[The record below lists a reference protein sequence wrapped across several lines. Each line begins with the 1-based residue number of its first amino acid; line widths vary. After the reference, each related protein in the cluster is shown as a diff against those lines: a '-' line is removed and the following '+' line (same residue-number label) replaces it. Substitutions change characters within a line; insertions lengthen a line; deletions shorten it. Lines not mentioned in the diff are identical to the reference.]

1 MKGTLIVITFDQ
13 PSRAETV
20 FEALQLVRR
29 HALYSLDEALV
40 VTRNRPGQVRL
51 HHTHSLSNTQK
62 PDTLDVLVSLILYH
76 EVEQEDSR
84 LAQTEI
90 MTDLANIGFDTKF
103 LEIVG
108 RSLQKESSAIFF
120 LVKRTSLGD
129 ADEIVKVLSQFQG
142 DIAHTTITAKSEAY
156 LNQLTS

>member
-20 FEALQLVRR
+20 FEALQLMRR

-40 VTRNRPGQVRL
+40 VTINQPGQVRL
-51 HHTHSLSNTQK
+51 HHAHSLANTQT
-62 PDTLDVLVSLILYH
+62 PDTLDVLVRLILNH
-76 EVEQEDSR
+76 EEEQVDGR
-84 LAQTEI
+84 LTQTEI
-90 MTDLANIGFDTKF
+90 MADLANSGFDIKF

-129 ADEIVKVLSQFQG
+129 ADEIV
-142 DIAHTTITAKSEAY
+142 
-156 LNQLTS
+156 

>member
-13 PSRAETV
+13 SSRAETV
-20 FEALQLVRR
+20 FEALQLMRR
-29 HALYSLDEALV
+29 RALYSLDEALV
-40 VTRNRPGQVRL
+40 VTRNRQGQVRL
-51 HHTHSLSNTQK
+51 HHTHSLANTKK
-62 PDTLDVLVSLILYH
+62 PDTLDVLVRLILDH
-76 EVEQEDSR
+76 EGDQEDGR

-90 MTDLANIGFDTKF
+90 MTDLANTGFDAKF

-129 ADEIVKVLSQFQG
+129 AEEIVKVLSQFQG
-142 DIAHTTITAKSEAY
+142 DIAHTTITAESETY
-156 LNQLTS
+156 LNQLTA